1 MDENSFKNALA
12 SIISGEYT
20 NTDIKVV
27 KQWLN
32 SLLKKESS
40 LIRQMEKNKNEYSK
54 KKEKNQIEL
63 QKLRKDIKDIK
74 KIL

>member
-12 SIISGEYT
+12 SIISGEYS
-20 NTDIKVV
+20 NTDIKIV

-54 KKEKNQIEL
+54 KKEKNQAEL
-63 QKLRKDIKDIK
+63 QKLRKYIKDIK